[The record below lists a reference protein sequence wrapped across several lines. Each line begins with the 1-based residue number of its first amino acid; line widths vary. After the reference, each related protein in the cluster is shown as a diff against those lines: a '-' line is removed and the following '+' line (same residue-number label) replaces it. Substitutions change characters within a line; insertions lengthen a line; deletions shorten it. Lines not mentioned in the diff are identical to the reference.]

1 MKKLSAIIVSL
12 AFMLAGSLSGAW
24 AARPDTS
31 MPDEVK
37 AVFHKN
43 CAVCHKGKFPPRN
56 LNLEPGSLPASIVD
70 VPSVEQADLKLVDTA
85 APESS
90 YLLKKI
96 RGAEGISGKR
106 MPPPTR
112 PALTEDDL
120 AVLESWIMG
129 FKATG
134 APVADGA
141 RIRGP
146 REDAGPVPSAAVG
159 QALASAKA
167 EVGAAAPP
175 FWGTRLIG
183 LPTGRT
189 MEKGDLLFRVS
200 HRFIPSIR
208 SGYDAF
214 WGLDGSAAILLSLGY
229 GITDRVGI
237 TLGRTNLFQ
246 EMELSATW
254 LMLEQGENAALPFS
268 VSVNGGLCWAAQKRD
283 GRNAFNSRN
292 FKVAAQVILAHRFS
306 RRLSVLVVP
315 AYASNTDHWEEAPQG
330 TFAVGLGG
338 RFMVLEDLSL
348 IAEWVPVRA
357 GYREIAN
364 GWGLGVEKRIG
375 LHVFQVFAANSVG
388 LTSSRIVTGGDL
400 RLAKGDF
407 RFGFNIFRTF

>member
-1 MKKLSAIIVSL
+1 MKKLSASTVSL

-24 AARPDTS
+24 TARPDTS

-37 AVFHKN
+37 AVFYKN
-43 CAVCHKGKFPPRN
+43 CTVCHKGKFPPRN

-70 VPSVEQADLKLVDTA
+70 VPSAEQADLKLVDTA

-96 RGAEGISGKR
+96 RGTEGISGKR

-134 APVADGA
+134 APEADGA

-159 QALASAKA
+159 QAPAPAKA

-200 HRFIPSIR
+200 HRFIPSVR

-283 GRNAFNSRN
+283 GRSAFNSRN

-315 AYASNTDHWEEAPQG
+315 AYASNTDHWEEDPQG

-364 GWGLGVEKRIG
+364 GWGVGVEKRIG

-388 LTSSRIVTGGDL
+388 LSSSRIVTGGDL